1 MDENL
6 NRSIQTLP
14 FRSKMARLFHDEDA
28 TRWWLRDNEGFS
40 PMLQSIRNFA
50 DERHNAAANV
60 QRDYVK
66 VMGKLFDKLDFAAD
80 LEQ

>member
-1 MDENL
+1 
-6 NRSIQTLP
+6 
-14 FRSKMARLFHDEDA
+14 
-28 TRWWLRDNEGFS
+28 
-40 PMLQSIRNFA
+40 MLQSIRNFA